1 MFPGVRHASWKALGM
16 LPGKHPRNVPISP
29 PPMQAQEPSGQK
41 GGRSRQA
48 QHACSRTKPSLDP
61 NLGVPPSGRPAR
73 TKPGR
78 PALRA
83 SCPNQTWASRPPG
96 VRPCGRSLKVM
107 YRWAYHPPFG
117 ASTHTRLQTHWMRLS
132 LHCARARRAPCREA
146 QRPLLVWTQDARST
160 MYGWVGGQESA
171 RAETAARRSVALMR
185 VRRYSS
191 GGGRSA
197 TWPCLARFPLSD
209 PLSLCHAVSSLVPHL
224 TDIQCIASYAF

>member
-1 MFPGVRHASWKALGM
+1 
-16 LPGKHPRNVPISP
+16 
-29 PPMQAQEPSGQK
+29 MQAQEPSEK
-41 GGRSRQA
+41 NGGRSTQA
-48 QHACSRTKPSLDP
+48 QPQHSCAGTKPSPDP
-61 NLGVPPSGRPAR
+61 NPGRHRLIQALGVPPSGRPAR

-171 RAETAARRSVALMR
+171 RADTAARRSVALMR
-185 VRRYSS
+185 ARRYKAVVREA
-191 GGGRSA
+191 GNRPRG
-197 TWPCLARFPLSD
+197 LASLTSPSPILSLSVMLSPLSCRT
-209 PLSLCHAVSSLVPHL
+209 SRTYNA
-224 TDIQCIASYAF
+224 